1 LRFLNQIITCGL
13 ILTLGGCAFPKYQ
26 TVVREKDTGYQKTY
40 DPKLPLK
47 TYKAINYVKVD
58 EFGVMTVNP
67 KVITEYDELE
77 APKVEKTASE
87 KKSPDPVGTILVTGL
102 TLGLNLLVATSD
114 TFKMLT
120 GDSKNER
127 VIGTDIDMT
136 RAKKTGV
143 KVSKTTFDKPAG
155 PIRIDG
161 LIDGPLTLFGEK
173 DNKYDLSAYIRADTG
188 YEVIKPIF
196 ITCMECNDFIPGQT
210 GIINTIRYDINI
222 QEIKNKIVKNNTP
235 IRPHG
240 KPG

>member
-1 LRFLNQIITCGL
+1 LRFLNQIITCSL
-13 ILTLGGCAFPKYQ
+13 IVTLGGCAFPKYQ

-196 ITCMECNDFIPGQT
+196 ITCMECNDLIPGQT

-222 QEIKNKIVKNNTP
+222 QEIKNKIVKNNIP

>member
-1 LRFLNQIITCGL
+1 MRFLNQIITCSL
-13 ILTLGGCAFPKYQ
+13 IVTLGGCAFPKYQ

-196 ITCMECNDFIPGQT
+196 ITCMECNDLIPGQT

-222 QEIKNKIVKNNTP
+222 QEIKNKIVKNNIP

>member
-1 LRFLNQIITCGL
+1 MRFLNQIITCGL

-87 KKSPDPVGTILVTGL
+87 KKPPDPVGTILVTGL

-136 RAKKTGV
+136 RAKNTGV
-143 KVSKTTFDKPAG
+143 KISKTTFD
-155 PIRIDG
+155 
-161 LIDGPLTLFGEK
+161 
-173 DNKYDLSAYIRADTG
+173 
-188 YEVIKPIF
+188 
-196 ITCMECNDFIPGQT
+196 
-210 GIINTIRYDINI
+210 
-222 QEIKNKIVKNNTP
+222 
-235 IRPHG
+235 
-240 KPG
+240 